1 MCCRASARQHP
12 VRAAYA
18 VHRVTDRRTLKSASV
33 RPALPTPPSP
43 DFHHRTGIELPGGR
57 RRLARGSSVSA
68 LSPRP
73 LLSTPIDELSR
84 PSAAPRAAPL
94 RRTAAAQTRDD
105 AGNASIASSGYKS
118 DTKPYTQSQVATSR
132 TDSPQTII
140 VRATDIATPGRDS
153 RRRISDEEPAE

>member
-94 RRTAAAQTRDD
+94 RRCAAAPLRRCAAAQNRRC
-105 AGNASIASSGYKS
+105 A
-118 DTKPYTQSQVATSR
+118 DT
-132 TDSPQTII
+132 
-140 VRATDIATPGRDS
+140 
-153 RRRISDEEPAE
+153 RRRRQRINRVEWI